1 MSHEAPNT
9 HPNQSHHTSHALS
22 RRSFLRLAAGTLTAL
37 PTVVGGVL
45 VATPTA
51 AFAEDGL
58 EAQAATTDVLKLVA
72 LRTTEVCVSV
82 IDLTDGGRRAIVGA
96 KVKIISRYNDK
107 TAEATTGDNGV
118 AVLRIAELA
127 EQEARERT
135 GAYTFRARIE
145 VQAQGYRIFKTGLA
159 NITGGSG
166 FEAGTERLQA
176 GVPYPSRVSFDDWD
190 ILYSNNEFGIWKY
203 NTYDHKLEIE
213 FEGVAQSP
221 LKVRLTSNADQ
232 TFAEGTTTPTNGR
245 VTVSFGGRFLQE
257 GHQQSLAL
265 GGNYLLQYSQRGVD
279 YEVPLALVIRK
290 GEGKLD
296 DSPESYKFSD
306 FAPLS
311 SVSKLLEFKIP
322 DNKAVIGGTKIRLFP
337 SLSLPIMFSTDF
349 ISGLYSLS
357 INITGLFTGW
367 AEDDQGNPTWCDYWG
382 YKTDKGNPD
391 PKAWSKHPY
400 NSPSK
405 QLEKLKSG
413 MAKDA
418 SDLYGKM
425 KAWSKS
431 STKNNKKYGI
441 GHVPKGG
448 TLDHQFK
455 VSVWLNNYVKWQERD
470 KVWQCL
476 GGSVAVNVGFEISF
490 TKPFMFL
497 YVPMYIVIAFNIDAT
512 FAEMVLAWTAK
523 ELLNP
528 STWQWDWGSQSIYF
542 TITPKLSL
550 TLGIG
555 IKGFVS
561 VSICAAI
568 SITGTIGLNF
578 TSSPKQLPPNAAG
591 KQLRYTVSAGF
602 KITLNAT
609 LWLVSVEKSFDPWE
623 APNFIDSWRDSS
635 SGMTAQDEE
644 AALGAMAEE
653 LQAMS
658 TLDYLNDPSA
668 EYTVISEDALAELAE
683 FEGDYTRMPAG
694 GPEQGPET
702 MEEVYEGTTHSLT
715 SIVLPLFT
723 VFAEEEYDEYEE
735 EYDGELEA
743 EAVADESAEGG
754 AEGEGAP
761 TEDAGATGTGT
772 DAESAQP
779 EGEDTQAENAPTENA
794 AAAGTEAEGPQD
806 TTEAAPAAQGDVTS
820 EAGGQ
825 DAAPQEQDVPADST
839 SSDASSTAVTTPVD
853 TAQVAAIPLAL
864 DVEQPAPQSDQ
875 PAQDAAAPQPEQPAQ
890 DAAPSDTE
898 DAPQAQEDALQAQAD
913 ATATRRYAQYNIT
926 RPYEFREVQ
935 SDVDAPGS
943 QGGLK
948 PKYDQVII
956 DNILSDAR
964 VKIVDIEDTPHIF
977 RIGVVMVN
985 GKPRTRVICNQLDR
999 SIGKYGIGTHVFDFP
1014 IQGLATGV
1022 GGEDDPAGT
1031 RDLLF
1036 DYDFDVI
1043 VDQRVNREKNAKY
1056 PVMGYINLVVV
1067 SGFRANGSSTK
1078 ISTLAKDQIITYA
1091 CFFFRRRVE
1100 RERLY
1105 LGSSVVRVRNTRE
1118 FEDVT
1123 SYSVRA
1129 DMLSYTTT
1137 WDGKHP
1143 YHMICCPRLA
1153 LVDPDYG
1160 RTFEDGVVGFSP
1172 ILCSFL
1178 DRAAERPDDLF
1189 NSDESSSGGATAVGI
1204 GLFFVSDHK
1213 ISDSVQ
1219 GKLARYRRLFLD
1231 FEDPAYIVREL
1242 GPIKD
1247 YSIYGMELSGK
1258 HISEEAGHPRSQ
1270 WHLLQ
1275 LFGSAITHPILLR
1288 VAWENVQRVPVVST
1302 IKKASLATGN
1312 NDSAFEAAQL
1322 IPWKNGS
1329 FLATVNAKLSDEER
1343 EASAVAGDCKSHLY
1357 RVDITDYEGDPK
1369 FVFKS
1374 VGLDTHAVQSF
1385 CIDTYGD
1392 TIFWPVMQDGAPV
1405 YDHDELGEGVAT
1417 GKTKNYYAIM
1427 ASEFYSS
1434 TGYLDDAEGVFSE
1447 PYVFAETSH
1456 RMDTLAISYRSPD
1469 VYDASNLRATDVA
1482 FISTEIVDSKAGKG
1496 RIWYTSMPMV
1506 RSLTVIGVSA
1516 HCNTVVPGEDVGINI
1531 AVRNDGNQWLRTC
1544 QATIRTKD
1552 GSTTLFD
1559 DMVLFDEDTLMESQW
1574 NVRQEDGTLSDNK
1587 YGYWLAPGRSAL
1599 YRVTCRVPESW
1610 SGTNEIVARIQALQ
1624 FDANNQLRLSA
1635 SGLSAQAESTQ
1646 PLEYLYVLD
1655 EEPTDYLETD
1665 DGEYGVETDE
1675 LSQAPITV
1683 KGGSSDGNEATPV
1696 KAEVLPRTG
1705 DDMPLGGMGLGLG
1718 ALGAAMLA
1726 YSKRRT
1732 EIAAEETREE

>member
-1 MSHEAPNT
+1 MSHEATST
-9 HPNQSHHTSHALS
+9 HPSQSPHTSRALS
-22 RRSFLRLAAGTLTAL
+22 RRSFLRIAAGTLTAL

-51 AFAEDGL
+51 AFATDGL

-72 LRTTEVCVSV
+72 LRANEVCVSV
-82 IDLTDGGRRAIVGA
+82 VDLTGGGKRAIVGA
-96 KVKIISRYNDK
+96 RVKIISRYNDK
-107 TAEATTGDNGV
+107 TAEGTTGDNGV

-127 EQEARERT
+127 EKDARERT
-135 GAYTFRARIE
+135 GMYTFRARIE

-159 NITGGSG
+159 EITGGNG

-190 ILYSNNEFGIWKY
+190 ILYSNNEFGLWKF

-213 FEGVAQSP
+213 FEGVAQTP
-221 LKVRLTSNADQ
+221 LKVRLTSNTDR
-232 TFAEGTTTPTNGR
+232 TFVEGTTTPKGGR

-265 GGNYLLQYSQRGVD
+265 GGNYLLQYNQGGVD

-290 GEGKLD
+290 GEGKMD
-296 DSPESYKFSD
+296 DDPNKYKFYD

-322 DNKAVIGGTKIRLFP
+322 DKISVIGGTKIRLLP
-337 SLSLPIMFSTDF
+337 SLSLPIMFTIDP
-349 ISGLYSLS
+349 ISGIYGLS
-357 INITGLFTGW
+357 INITSLFTGKLT
-367 AEDDQGNPTWCDYWG
+367 DDQGNPVYCDYWG
-382 YKTDKGNPD
+382 YKTDKGAPD
-391 PKAWSKHPY
+391 PKAWSSHPY
-400 NSPSK
+400 KTFSSQMEKIKQGMSK
-405 QLEKLKSG
+405 DNK
-413 MAKDA
+413 
-418 SDLYGKM
+418 DLYAKM
-425 KAWSKS
+425 KANAQSGSK
-431 STKNNKKYGI
+431 NQRKYGI
-441 GHVPKGG
+441 GHVPGGG

-455 VSVWLNNYVKWQERD
+455 VSVWLNNFIKWQEHD

-476 GGSVAVNVGFEISF
+476 AGSIALNANFEVSF
-490 TKPFMFL
+490 TKHFIFF
-497 YVPMYIVIAFNIDAT
+497 YVPMFLVIAFSVDAT
-512 FAEMVLAWTAK
+512 FVQMALSWIAK
-523 ELLNP
+523 ELTSP
-528 STWQWDWGSQSIYF
+528 STWQWDWGTRSIFF
-542 TITPKLSL
+542 TITPKLTL
-550 TLGIG
+550 TLGAG

-561 VSICAAI
+561 VSVSGSL
-568 SITGTIGLNF
+568 SITATIGWNF
-578 TSSPKQLPPNAAG
+578 RAAPKELPPNAAG
-591 KQLRYTVSAGF
+591 KPKRYTLSAGF
-602 KITLNAT
+602 KISLNVT
-609 LWLVSVEKSFDPWE
+609 LWLVSLDKTFDPWE
-623 APNFIDSWRDSS
+623 APNFIDNWRDSP

-644 AALGAMAEE
+644 ALGAMAEE
-653 LQAMS
+653 FQSVSPLE
-658 TLDYLNDPSA
+658 YLSDPTV

-683 FEGDYTRMPAG
+683 FTGDYDKIPAAAG
-694 GPEQGPET
+694 GPEEGPRPIEET
-702 MEEVYEGTTHSLT
+702 YDGTTHTLT
-715 SIVLPLFT
+715 SIALPLFT
-723 VFAEEEYDEYEE
+723 TFAEEEYEEYEE

-743 EAVADESAEGG
+743 EAETDEG
-754 AEGEGAP
+754 AE
-761 TEDAGATGTGT
+761 TEDEDVGAE
-772 DAESAQP
+772 DAQ
-779 EGEDTQAENAPTENA
+779 G
-794 AAAGTEAEGPQD
+794 AGTEGADAAAEGADAGTETAQD
-806 TTEAAPAAQGDVTS
+806 VAAAVPTEQVDATGEADSAAVAQDVVAATATTSDATREATAAAVVAETVADTS
-820 EAGGQ
+820 VE
-825 DAAPQEQDVPADST
+825 PQEQDTPGTEA
-839 SSDASSTAVTTPVD
+839 ATTV
-853 TAQVAAIPLAL
+853 V
-864 DVEQPAPQSDQ
+864 PAPQEDGQ
-875 PAQDAAAPQPEQPAQ
+875 DVQVPAQSPEVAGDKQPEQPAQ
-890 DAAPSDTE
+890 DDTPS
-898 DAPQAQEDALQAQAD
+898 AQEDTLQAQAD
-913 ATATRRYAQYNIT
+913 APTRRYAKYDIT
-926 RPYEFREVQ
+926 RPYEFREVR

-943 QGGLK
+943 EGGLK

-956 DNILSDAR
+956 DNILADAR

-985 GKPRTRVICNQLDR
+985 GQPRTRVICNQLDK
-999 SIGKYGIGTHVFDFP
+999 SMGKYGIGTHVFDFP
-1014 IQGLATGV
+1014 IQGLATGI
-1022 GGEDDPAGT
+1022 GSEDDPAGT
-1031 RDLLF
+1031 RDRLF

-1067 SGFRANGSSTK
+1067 SGFRAEGTSTK
-1078 ISTLAKDQIITYA
+1078 LSTLAKDQIITYA
-1091 CFFFRRRVE
+1091 CYFFRRRVE

-1105 LGSSVVRVRNTRE
+1105 FGSSVVKVRRTRE

-1129 DMLSYTTT
+1129 DSLSYTTT
-1137 WDGKHP
+1137 YDGQHQ
-1143 YHMICCPRLA
+1143 YHMICCPKLA

-1160 RTFEDGVVGFSP
+1160 RTFENDVVGFSP

-1189 NSDESSSGGATAVGI
+1189 NSDESSSGGATAIGI

-1213 ISDSVQ
+1213 INGSVQ
-1219 GKLARYRRLFLD
+1219 GKLAKYRKLFLD
-1231 FEDPAYIVREL
+1231 FEDPAYIVGSL

-1258 HISEEAGHPRSQ
+1258 HVSEDAGHNRSQ

-1275 LFGSAITHPILLR
+1275 LFGSAITHPIFIR
-1288 VAWENVQRVPVVST
+1288 VAWENVQQVPVISA
-1302 IKKASLATGN
+1302 IKKASLVSEGDPA
-1312 NDSAFEAAQL
+1312 AFEAAQL

-1329 FLATVNAKLSDEER
+1329 YLATVNETIANEER
-1343 EASAVAGDCKSHLY
+1343 EQLPAAGDRKSRLY
-1357 RVDITDYEGDPK
+1357 RVDITDFEGDPK

-1434 TGYLDDAEGVFSE
+1434 TGYLDDAEGFFCD

-1469 VYDASNLRATDVA
+1469 VYDASNLRDTDVA
-1482 FISTEIVDSKAGKG
+1482 FISTEVVDSKAGKG

-1516 HCNTVVPGEDVGINI
+1516 HCNTVIPGEDVNINI
-1531 AVRNDGNQWLRTC
+1531 AVRNDGNQWLRAC

-1683 KGGSSDGNEATPV
+1683 KGGSSGGNEATPV

-1705 DDMPLGGMGLGLG
+1705 DDTPFGGMGLGLG

-1726 YSKRRT
+1726 YSKRRND
-1732 EIAAEETREE
+1732 IAAEEAREE